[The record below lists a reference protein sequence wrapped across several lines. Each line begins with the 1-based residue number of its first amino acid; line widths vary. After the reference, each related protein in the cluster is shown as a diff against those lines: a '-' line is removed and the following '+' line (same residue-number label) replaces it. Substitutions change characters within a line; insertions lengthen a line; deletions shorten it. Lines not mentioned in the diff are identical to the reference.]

1 MRHGI
6 REGSSPRMR
15 GSRYTIKT
23 IYVDD
28 GIIPA
33 HAGLTEAAALV
44 HPRTRGIIP
53 AHAGLT
59 LFNFNSRSR
68 KRDHPRACGAHV
80 FVTMTGSGALGSS
93 PRMRGSPSVCGES
106 RDGLGIIPAHAG
118 LTILTSRLERRK
130 RDHPRACGAHYRSSI
145 LGFTLEGSSPRMRG
159 SLQFDELSR

>member
-1 MRHGI
+1 
-6 REGSSPRMR
+6 MR

-59 LFNFNSRSR
+59 IRYSTYVSMTW
-68 KRDHPRACGAHV
+68 DHPRACGAHGES
-80 FVTMTGSGALGSS
+80 FALNTSMRGSS
-93 PRMRGSPSVCGES
+93 PRMRGSHEVTRLIQPI
-106 RDGLGIIPAHAG
+106 LGIIPAHAG
-118 LTILTSRLERRK
+118 LTIIT
-130 RDHPRACGAHYRSSI
+130 
-145 LGFTLEGSSPRMRG
+145 M
-159 SLQFDELSR
+159 